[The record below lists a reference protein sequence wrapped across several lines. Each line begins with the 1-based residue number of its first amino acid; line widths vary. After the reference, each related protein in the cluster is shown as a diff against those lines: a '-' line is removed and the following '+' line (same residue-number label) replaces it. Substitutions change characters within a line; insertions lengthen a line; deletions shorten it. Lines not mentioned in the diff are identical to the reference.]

1 MLSFLKFFFFS
12 YTILKNQNFL
22 LLEIN
27 VILNYIVI
35 IIFVKLLIFLLVG
48 IFFFFLFLKL
58 FQQHHIN
65 SY

>member
-35 IIFVKLLIFLLVG
+35 IIFVKLLILVG

>member
-27 VILNYIVI
+27 IILNYIVI
-35 IIFVKLLIFLLVG
+35 IIFVKLLILVG
-48 IFFFFLFLKL
+48 IFFFFISKVVSTT
-58 FQQHHIN
+58 

>member
-27 VILNYIVI
+27 IILNYIVI
-35 IIFVKLLIFLLVG
+35 IIFVKLLILVG
-48 IFFFFLFLKL
+48 IFFFFYF
-58 FQQHHIN
+58 
-65 SY
+65 